1 MATLNDNI
9 KLNKPL
15 YKNNPGID
23 KPRKDENGQVETPQK
38 ETNELSAASTII
50 DIVDDNAKFEITKG
64 LVNNIEQIRED
75 LEDLYTWTIS
85 AFGKNSATAAS
96 QGPKGDTGAQGPKG
110 NTGNTGPTGST
121 GATGPAGPTGATGAT
136 GPQGAAGKDGS
147 DASINVTDCKGT
159 IAGTVQNIKICDG
172 YIDINWVNVKG
183 TSQTP
188 IRCATQVIKN

>member
-38 ETNELSAASTII
+38 ETDELSAASTII
-50 DIVDDNAKFEITKG
+50 DIVDDNAKFEIAKG

-96 QGPKGDTGAQGPKG
+96 QGPKGETGAQGPQ
-110 NTGNTGPTGST
+110 
-121 GATGPAGPTGATGAT
+121 GPAGAN
-136 GPQGAAGKDGS
+136 GS
-147 DASINVTDCKGT
+147 DASIDVTDCKGT
-159 IAGTVQNIKICDG
+159 VSGTVKNIKICDG
-172 YIDINWVNVKG
+172 YIDINWVDVKG

-188 IRCATQVIKN
+188 IRCATQVIKR